1 MTDIADRLEAV
12 RRRIDAAARTAGRD
26 PGSVGL
32 VAVTKTFGP
41 EAIRAAARAGQRRF
55 GENQLQ
61 EALDKRAQVS
71 EQGLEWHFLG
81 RVQSNKTRELARAFD
96 WVHSIDRLKVA
107 RRLAEQRPAEL
118 GPISVCL
125 QVNISGEASKA
136 GVALDALPELADG
149 VSRLEGLRLRG
160 LMTVPAPARDP
171 AAQRE
176 PFRRLREAKTE
187 LEARGHALDTLSMGM
202 TADLEAAI
210 EQGATLVR
218 VGTAIFGSRST

>member
-1 MTDIADRLEAV
+1 MTDIAGRLEAV

-26 PGSVGL
+26 PRSVGL

-41 EAIRAAARAGQRRF
+41 DAIRAAAQAGQRHF

-61 EALDKRAQVS
+61 EALDKRDRLTDY
-71 EQGLEWHFLG
+71 ELEWHFLG
-81 RVQSNKTRELARAFD
+81 PVQSNKTRQVARAFD
-96 WVHSIDRLKVA
+96 WVHSIDRLKIA
-107 RRLAEQRPAEL
+107 RRLSEQRPAEL
-118 GPISVCL
+118 GPLSVCL

-136 GVALDALPELADG
+136 GIPLDTLPELADG
-149 VSRLEGLRLRG
+149 ISRLEGLRLRG

-176 PFRRLREAKTE
+176 PFRRLREAKAGLDE
-187 LEARGHALDTLSMGM
+187 RGYALDTLSMGM

-218 VGTAIFGSRST
+218 VGTAIFGGRSA